1 MTKFSIC
8 LVSVARK
15 DWNMKTLALLI
26 LFAGLCAFVSA
37 YEESEDYEYDLDEME
52 DDKVYSNCLDE
63 DHDQG

>member
-1 MTKFSIC
+1 
-8 LVSVARK
+8 
-15 DWNMKTLALLI
+15 MKTLALLI